1 MKMKPFILIAILLIA
16 FGPNIKAQ
24 KVTADKIIAKV
35 GDRIILKSDI
45 DNAISDY
52 KRQGEDVELPPD
64 ASCYFL
70 QGQLVQKIM
79 VLQAIKD
86 SLPFS
91 EDEIDAQLDNQI
103 RGFINMYGSQE
114 MLEQIAGK
122 TVYEI
127 KEDFR
132 EPFKER
138 KLADQMRNKILENIK
153 ITPTEVRAY
162 YYSIPTDSLPY
173 YESELEVGKLVF
185 YPKANKDIE
194 DYVIAQLNDLKN
206 QVETGKKKFA
216 DLAKVY
222 SEDPGSKD
230 NGGQYSLN
238 RNDKIWDPAFL
249 QSAFRL
255 KEGQVSPVF
264 KSKFGFHIIQMV
276 SRSGD
281 DAVVRHILKIPTV
294 TPVEIA
300 EGKATLDTA
309 RSKIIAGTLSFGQA
323 VDKYSNDENSKFT
336 GGMIMAQDGSTLL
349 TIDQMDKN
357 SVVMLKDMKPGDISQ
372 PFNYTDDRG
381 KTAVSILYLKTRTAP
396 HRENLKDDYSRVS
409 NRALDIKKDQALEKW
424 FHEHIPTF
432 YIDLDKD
439 FLTCEAIKEWWDAA
453 AGNASK

>member
-1 MKMKPFILIAILLIA
+1 MKMKPFILIALLVIA
-16 FGPNIKAQ
+16 FVQTTQGQ

-138 KLADQMRNKILENIK
+138 KLADLMRNKILENIK
-153 ITPTEVRAY
+153 ITPTEVRTY

-173 YESELEVGKLVF
+173 YESELEVGKLVL

-194 DYVIAQLNDLKN
+194 DYVIAQLSDLKN

-300 EGKATLDTA
+300 AGKATLDTA

-372 PFNYTDDRG
+372 PFNYTDERG

-409 NRALDIKKDQALEKW
+409 NRALEIKKDQALEKW

-432 YIDLDKD
+432 YIDLDKA

>member
-1 MKMKPFILIAILLIA
+1 MKMKPFILIVFLMIA
-16 FGPNIKAQ
+16 FCPLIQAQ

-35 GDRIILKSDI
+35 GDLIILKSDI

-138 KLADQMRNKILENIK
+138 KLADLMRNKILENIK
-153 ITPTEVRAY
+153 ITPTEVKAY
-162 YYSIPTDSLPY
+162 YNSIPTDSLPY
-173 YESELEVGKLVF
+173 YESELEVGKLVL

-300 EGKATLDTA
+300 AGKATLDTA
-309 RSKIIAGTLSFGQA
+309 RSKIIAGTFSFGQA

-372 PFNYTDDRG
+372 PFNYTDERG
-381 KTAVSILYLKTRTAP
+381 KTAVSILYLKTRSAP

-409 NRALDIKKDQALEKW
+409 NRALEIKKDQAMEKW

-439 FLTCEAIKEWWDAA
+439 YLTCEAIKEWWDAA